1 MPEVGP
7 GDPPPDVTDD
17 VTEVVVEEV
26 WRGPDLAATV
36 AVANPLYGGAP
47 PIVLEAGGR
56 YLFLAQPMADPPSD
70 PVERLTLEPCS
81 LTRPVS
87 PDLAGLRPA
96 DARTMP
102 GFVEAEAPGGSDAPI
117 WPWVVAGLLILA
129 TAASYLLRDRMGHAS
144 AWLPWATGAGAVAAV
159 GIGAVLAL
167 APPGAATASP
177 SGSAASMPGP
187 SGGGASSTLEPSTPV
202 GDEDPALVVRIRDS
216 APASG
221 TFGRVVSVHAD
232 GRVIS
237 TTLDGR
243 VVQQRL
249 AAPGVE
255 AIADAVAATGLFGPD
270 ATTASFSA
278 IPKPGANP
286 ARGAYATWL
295 VVGRDGAAITVDWTP
310 IPADEV
316 ELWQPS
322 EEIAILDGVAERL
335 WDLDAWLSA
344 DAWIQAERT
353 TFEAT
358 RFRLSDEEI
367 GSGFRPDVAL
377 TDVRWPLDPPL
388 DELPATRN
396 PVGLLTRCLTLSRG
410 EAADVVGA
418 LSAALGDP
426 TLGLGRRSSVELAG
440 ATTGRNHRLTIEPLM
455 PDEPGCSSGTPV
467 AGPTTLSAGAIALVR
482 VDGLRM
488 RESPDSTAAASDAL
502 SAGERVALVTES
514 VAPDGS
520 RWWLVRQGPG
530 DRQGWVSA
538 GPTDGD
544 PWLVAVGNGRIA
556 VAERSERIRSMQP
569 DGSDLT
575 TIADAG
581 TLAWSPDGTRA
592 LLLVP
597 PTAGG
602 TEWAMAVANADG
614 SGLRHL
620 VVGDAG
626 VWSPDGSRIAFS
638 RWAEDGPSVHVIGAD
653 GAGLV
658 RVSDG
663 YAPSWSPDGAALAV
677 WRPDLS
683 ARPPSGD
690 GVFPTPEALWIVPLD
705 GGAERQ
711 VTPSEVRESIGDP
724 AWSPDGGLIA
734 AGDRLLT
741 PDGTE
746 ILRLERGDAFAQW
759 PWSPDGEDLALIDTD
774 PERIGSAGISL
785 LSVDTGELR
794 VVVPAADEPL
804 NQVTWSPDGRFLA
817 YTAVMGADFATLEL
831 RTVPA
836 TGGEP
841 TTLTV
846 GDSQS
851 PAWQPVVSHALD

>member
-1 MPEVGP
+1 M
-7 GDPPPDVTDD
+7 
-17 VTEVVVEEV
+17 
-26 WRGPDLAATV
+26 
-36 AVANPLYGGAP
+36 
-47 PIVLEAGGR
+47 
-56 YLFLAQPMADPPSD
+56 
-70 PVERLTLEPCS
+70 
-81 LTRPVS
+81 
-87 PDLAGLRPA
+87 
-96 DARTMP
+96 
-102 GFVEAEAPGGSDAPI
+102 
-117 WPWVVAGLLILA
+117 A
-129 TAASYLLRDRMGHAS
+129 TAATFLLRDRIGPAR
-144 AWLPWATGAGAVAAV
+144 AWVPWATGAGAAAAV

-167 APPGAATASP
+167 APPGAAVASP
-177 SGSAASMPGP
+177 SGSPASVPGP
-187 SGGGASSTLEPSTPV
+187 SGAGASSAPGPSTPV
-202 GDEDPALVVRIRDS
+202 GDEDPTLVVRILDS
-216 APASG
+216 GPTSG
-221 TFGRVVSVHAD
+221 TFARVVSVHAD

-237 TTLDGR
+237 TTYDDR

-249 AAPGVE
+249 GAPGVE
-255 AIADAVAATGLFGPD
+255 AIADALAATGLFGPD
-270 ATTASFSA
+270 ATNASFSA
-278 IPKPGANP
+278 ILKPGANP
-286 ARGAYATWL
+286 ARGAYRAWL
-295 VVGRDGAAITVDWTP
+295 VVGRDGAPITVDWTP
-310 IPADEV
+310 IPSNEA
-316 ELWQPS
+316 ELWEPS
-322 EEIAILDGVAERL
+322 EEIALLDGLAERL
-335 WDLDAWLSA
+335 WDLGAWLGTDAWVE
-344 DAWIQAERT
+344 AEPS

-396 PVGLLTRCLTLSRG
+396 PVGLLTRCLALSRG

-418 LSAALGDP
+418 LSAAFGDP
-426 TLGLGRRSSVELAG
+426 TFGLGGRWSVELAG
-440 ATTGRNHRLTIEPLM
+440 ATAGRNHRLTIEPLM
-455 PDEPGCSSGTPV
+455 PDESGCSSGMPV

-488 RESPDSTAAASDAL
+488 RQSPDPAAAATDAL

-538 GPTDGD
+538 GPAEGD

-556 VAERSERIRSMQP
+556 VVERNERIRSMQP

-575 TIADAG
+575 TIADG
-581 TLAWSPDGTRA
+581 GPLVWSPDGTKV
-592 LLLVP
+592 LLSVP
-597 PTAGG
+597 PTAGSS
-602 TEWAMAVANADG
+602 EWMMAVANADG

-620 VVGDAG
+620 LEGESG

-638 RWAEDGPSVHVIGAD
+638 RWAEGGPSVHVIGAD
-653 GAGLV
+653 GTGLL
-658 RVSDG
+658 RVTDG
-663 YAPSWSPDGAALAV
+663 YAPAWSPDGTVLAV

-690 GVFPTPEALWIVPLD
+690 GVWPTPEALWIVPLD
-705 GGAERQ
+705 GAAERQ
-711 VTPSEVRESIGDP
+711 LTPYEVRESTTDP
-724 AWSPDGGLIA
+724 AWSPDGQLIA
-734 AGDRLLT
+734 AGDRLVAI
-741 PDGTE
+741 DGTE
-746 ILRLERGDAFAQW
+746 ILRLERGDVLARW

-804 NQVTWSPDGRFLA
+804 NQVTWSPDGRFLV
-817 YTAVMGADFATLEL
+817 YTAVLGADFATLEI

-841 TTLTV
+841 ATLSA